1 MAFFKNPNGMVD
13 ASSGCASRSVRR
25 EMGLRALRCVRDPS
39 RFNTVCTY
47 KKGYVFGVYVRGPT
61 CVGYI
66 HVSMDGCLVGLYSGL
81 TYPIVW
87 CSDLSVCLSVSIYWG
102 MCVWDL

>member
-47 KKGYVFGVYVRGPT
+47 KKDTSLEYMSVGPRVLDT
-61 CVGYI
+61 YMYRW
-66 HVSMDGCLVGLYSGL
+66 MD
-81 TYPIVW
+81 IW
-87 CSDLSVCLSVSIYWG
+87 
-102 MCVWDL
+102 